1 MNRFIYA
8 IVLSGIFAFSAQA
21 DDAAGAKLKSL
32 LSGINQFKAQYAQV
46 ITDSGNNIVH
56 ETKGEVVLARP
67 DKLRWE
73 TYAPDDNVLIADGET
88 VWNIDPFAMQVTV
101 MDRKGQLKD
110 NPFMLL
116 TSDDDSVWSK
126 FVIRA
131 ADDNAS
137 EYIVTPKNGEGQI
150 RELTL
155 LFDGNSLTGLSTLDA
170 QEQTSTI
177 LFSQSSTRFPMAA
190 DTFQADISGQ
200 FMVDDQR

>member
-1 MNRFIYA
+1 MA
-8 IVLSGIFAFSAQA
+8 
-21 DDAAGAKLKSL
+21 SL
-32 LSGINQFKAQYAQV
+32 R
-46 ITDSGNNIVH
+46 
-56 ETKGEVVLARP
+56 LACV
-67 DKLRWE
+67 DISHCSL
-73 TYAPDDNVLIADGET
+73 
-88 VWNIDPFAMQVTV
+88 
-101 MDRKGQLKD
+101 
-110 NPFMLL
+110 
-116 TSDDDSVWSK
+116 DSVWSK